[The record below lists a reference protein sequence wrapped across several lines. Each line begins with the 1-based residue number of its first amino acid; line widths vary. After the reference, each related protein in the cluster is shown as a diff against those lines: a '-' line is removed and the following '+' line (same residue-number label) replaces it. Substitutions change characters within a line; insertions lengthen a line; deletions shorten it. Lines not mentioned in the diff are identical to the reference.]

1 MRLFLSAEHEHKANF
16 PFYKVWKEVE
26 EKLQFVCKENVGL
39 EKDTTYGT
47 EFEDI
52 GIISII
58 VPQDIKDWG
67 LKERRLIKRKA
78 KEADIRLYID
88 YERFIKET
96 PENQRLM
103 YIKNIL
109 DSIDVVIERSKG
121 DFKGEKLKQDI
132 LDALEVTMEDIQS
145 LEKKKRQFFLKDI
158 NEFMKKIFSKF

>member
-1 MRLFLSAEHEHKANF
+1 MRLFLSG
-16 PFYKVWKEVE
+16 EVQERAYQFFFNIRNKIE

-58 VPQDIKDWG
+58 VPQSIKDWG
-67 LKERRLIKRKA
+67 LKERKLIKRKA

-109 DSIDVVIERSKG
+109 DSIDVVIERSKE

-132 LDALEVTMEDIQS
+132 LEALEVTMEDIQS
-145 LEKKKRQFFLKDI
+145 LEKKKTR
-158 NEFMKKIFSKF
+158 FSFKRNK

>member
-1 MRLFLSAEHEHKANF
+1 MRLFLSG
-16 PFYKVWKEVE
+16 EVQERAYQFFFNIRNKIE

-58 VPQDIKDWG
+58 VPQSIKDWG
-67 LKERRLIKRKA
+67 LKERKLIKRKA

-88 YERFIKET
+88 CERFIKET

-109 DSIDVVIERSKG
+109 DSIDVVIERSKE

-132 LDALEVTMEDIQS
+132 LEALEVTMEDIQS
-145 LEKKKRQFFLKDI
+145 LEKKKTR
-158 NEFMKKIFSKF
+158 FSFKRNK